1 MLRND
6 SGIGQDEEMP
16 KHSHFRTEGPDPIE
30 GSEDLFSMSVSF
42 VPADYPQIQI
52 TWEYVLRS
60 RDYLSEEGLVPEE
73 RVYVLRDGEILYP
86 SGMRIEPWA
95 GTPTDEWLHVSAS
108 FIRDMPTARLERAAR
123 LLVEASEWDG
133 PSPGSIAELARELVR
148 ERWPD
153 LDPGAG
159 AGAARRW
166 NRLVRL
172 AEVVHEHQAARAR
185 GEKAPANAV
194 AEDRGVEP
202 STVRS
207 WLHQAKQ
214 EGITPR
220 PMQSGKLISEIV
232 SDRLPNADYRKN

>member
-1 MLRND
+1 
-6 SGIGQDEEMP
+6 MP
-16 KHSHFRTEGPDPIE
+16 KEPRFHMQGPDLIE
-30 GSEDLFSMSVSF
+30 GSESLFSAEISF

-52 TWEYVLRS
+52 TWEYVIRCS
-60 RDYLSEEGLVPEE
+60 DYTLEEVA
-73 RVYVLRDGEILYP
+73 YALRDGEILYP
-86 SGMRIEPWA
+86 SGMRVEPWA
-95 GTPTDEWLHVSAS
+95 GTPTDEWLHVGAS
-108 FIRDMPTARLERAAR
+108 FIRDLPTARLERAAR
-123 LLVEASEWDG
+123 IIVETDLAGWEELTQESDAAD
-133 PSPGSIAELARELVR
+133 IAELARELVR

-153 LDPGAG
+153 LDPEAG

-172 AEVVHEHQAARAR
+172 AEVVHEHQAARAQ

-194 AEDRGVEP
+194 AQARGVEP

-220 PMQSGKLISEIV
+220 PVQRGMFIHEVI
-232 SDRLPNADYRKN
+232 SDRPPNAEYRKN